1 MTVCYGEEVTLNA
14 IIEQPVEDYHPIYFE
29 DSDTV
34 YDALLDIGFPFTF
47 FQNTFTMFV
56 IAPNGWISFNI
67 DLAGTLDDWHAT
79 SIPSTVPSVPKN
91 AIMFPWQDWYPYNA
105 GDRAYVGYTRIYGPP
120 DRLVINFFNVAMAGS
135 EFKGTFQLKLFYP
148 SNDIEVHLTSK
159 PFSMFNDN
167 IATLGL
173 HNSQGTYAATP
184 PGRNGESWEVP
195 LGSPGE
201 AWRFVRQQEGLEYL
215 VTSIPCNPD
224 LIGEISP
231 VKWYE
236 GSLGNYIGT
245 GNTIDVAPLQTTTY
259 IAEIWLNGVVQ
270 FTDAVMVYVKEL
282 PVANAGDDQLIT
294 AGNPV
299 TLDGSQS
306 DGAEPLTYF
315 WQAADGSW
323 SFTSQDPMVP
333 VIPPPTTT
341 TEYILQV
348 TDANGC
354 VSEVNTEEAHVIV
367 RINNAPLFVTL
378 SANHT
383 TICKGDEVVLT
394 ANVLGGSLPYLCH
407 WEAFPPVDGWIPD
420 PDEYQQSVYPL
431 GTTTFIFTVT
441 DADGTI
447 KTATTTVNVISVQP
461 EIEGSDNV
469 CEQQSGVIY
478 ATLPT
483 GNQFNWTMT
492 GPVPGDLSFSNNIL
506 TVNFGAGSGVDTIVV
521 VETTN
526 DIYKCTGTSSLPV
539 IIHPEA
545 STVSAGSDAT
555 ICQGYAYQITDATA
569 SDYISLQWQHDG
581 IGNLE
586 DENTLNPVYFPDP
599 NETGEI
605 TLTLTAQCGHLS
617 DQMILTIN
625 PAPAAYAGHD
635 QTICEGDHAGM
646 VTMNDADAT
655 NYISVNWTTN
665 GSGIL
670 QNVNTLSPTYYIGS
684 DDWTT
689 GSVTLTLYVHGEGI
703 CPSLSD
709 EMRLFLEDTAFIYGL
724 NSVELYDE
732 ATYSVIAEE
741 GYDYTFTVE
750 KGNIT
755 DQSFNSVEVQWI
767 STGTGWVHLQ
777 QLNPGNS
784 ICNSDLAVNIS
795 SFGIGD
801 GPTGGLSVYPNPADD
816 QIIITGLKGHTI
828 FLYNYLG
835 GIRYKGSV
843 SPVDIRHLSEGI
855 YFLKIEEKD
864 GRVVKIVKII
874 KL

>member
-1 MTVCYGEEVTLNA
+1 MKSPVCTILFSALFICLIEQAFPQIDAGEDMTVCYGEEVTLNA

-159 PFSMFNDN
+159 PFSMFNGN
-167 IATLGL
+167 LATLGI

-447 KTATTTVNVISVQP
+447 KTASTTVNVISVQP
-461 EIEGSDNV
+461 EITGTLDT
-469 CEQQSGVIY
+469 CEHTKGVIY
-478 ATLPT
+478 TTPAT
-483 GNQFNWTMT
+483 GNVFNWGMI
-492 GPVPGDLSFSNNIL
+492 GDVPGDFSYNNNSF
-506 TVNFGAGSGVDTIVV
+506 TVDWGEGGDIDRKDTIWV

-526 DIYKCTGTSSLPV
+526 DLYKCTAFDSIFV
-539 IIHPEA
+539 NIHP
-545 STVSAGSDAT
+545 
-555 ICQGYAYQITDATA
+555 
-569 SDYISLQWQHDG
+569 
-581 IGNLE
+581 
-586 DENTLNPVYFPDP
+586 
-599 NETGEI
+599 
-605 TLTLTAQCGHLS
+605 
-617 DQMILTIN
+617 N
-625 PAPAAYAGHD
+625 PAPVISDPDGNGNPVCQGTKNVRYSTDYRNGHAYKWDMVYNLGTFVNQDFLHAEVEINWHTAGKELLILAETSD
-635 QTICEGDHAGM
+635 WGCDTTVTRTIIINPTPTPLIQGVNTVCE
-646 VTMNDADAT
+646 NAT
-655 NYISVNWTTN
+655 TIHST
-665 GSGIL
+665 SGVSGHSYL
-670 QNVNTLSPTYYIGS
+670 WDTLSPFPGEVLNDLQTNSLEVLWKKAGTASMSVLETIDDTQCSARSEPFTTIVQPNPVLEIVS
-684 DDWTT
+684 DLSPVCE
-689 GSVTLTLYVHGEGI
+689 GESVV
-703 CPSLSD
+703 
-709 EMRLFLEDTAFIYGL
+709 
-724 NSVELYDE
+724 VELSGAD
-732 ATYSVIAEE
+732 TYEWQPTE
-741 GYDYTFTVE
+741 
-750 KGNIT
+750 
-755 DQSFNSVEVQWI
+755 
-767 STGTGWVHLQ
+767 
-777 QLNPGNS
+777 
-784 ICNSDLAVNIS
+784 DL
-795 SFGIGD
+795 
-801 GPTGGLSVYPNPADD
+801 T
-816 QIIITGLKGHTI
+816 
-828 FLYNYLG
+828 
-835 GIRYKGSV
+835 
-843 SPVDIRHLSEGI
+843 
-855 YFLKIEEKD
+855 KID
-864 GRVVKIVKII
+864 N
-874 KL
+874 